1 MELSY
6 ETDLI
11 GNETRRTLAYPDGGG
26 KSKGGQS
33 EICSLTG
40 REGGLGDWKIAVP
53 PSLPRGIPEK
63 KLFPWQSESSRLSAW
78 ASPPQPANSLGP
90 FVFLPRRAHE
100 QREPLRGS
108 SDGS

>member
-1 MELSY
+1 MEMSC

-11 GNETRRTLAYPDGGG
+11 GNETRRTLAYPGGGG

-40 REGGLGDWKIAVP
+40 REGGREGLGIGRSLCHP

-100 QREPLRGS
+100 QREPL
-108 SDGS
+108 